1 MGKDGRLE
9 GPSPLLQEAL
19 DMLRKSAGQDLCKPG
34 LTPDDLRPRKKRR
47 CDIAD
52 PVADTS
58 GEAVK
63 SLAMPFFELPPAQ
76 SS

>member
-1 MGKDGRLE
+1 MGKDGGLE

-19 DMLRKSAGQDLCKPG
+19 DMLRKSAGQDFPKP
-34 LTPDDLRPRKKRR
+34 LRPRKKRK

>member
-1 MGKDGRLE
+1 MGKDGGARE
-9 GPSPLLQEAL
+9 GPSELLREAL

-47 CDIAD
+47 CDAFLEVSED
-52 PVADTS
+52 GPRPT
-58 GEAVK
+58 
-63 SLAMPFFELPPAQ
+63 LPFFELPPAH